1 MLIRRTVPRALP
13 CGLQHAARDRSTH
26 VLLLVPLSA
35 CTPTDAGAYLGPR
48 ALGWQRRLHLRR
60 TPGRPG
66 AIGLLSA
73 TVAASSRSLG
83 RAPSLQDPPDP
94 ASPSGLPASELNCPG
109 PGRRRRRLGRPQA
122 ASGRSLPSISIAW
135 QIHADATPSLSA
147 VVETPIRRRQTPL
160 AGPRAPLLPAA
171 SLNCTGRRQLGVWK
185 PALPPLTE
193 ANCSALPAAVEVSA
207 IGETPS
213 PSRSARSQSE
223 KRRLRVDGA
232 TRKHEPRPGG
242 PGRAGQGPF
251 PTLYGASATPGT
263 LRRPQDAGMPASES

>member
-1 MLIRRTVPRALP
+1 MPPAIV
-13 CGLQHAARDRSTH
+13 ARTH

-35 CTPTDAGAYLGPR
+35 CTPTDAGAHLGPR

-109 PGRRRRRLGRPQA
+109 PGPGRRRRRLGRPQA

-147 VVETPIRRRQTPL
+147 VVETPIRRRLTPL
-160 AGPRAPLLPAA
+160 
-171 SLNCTGRRQLGVWK
+171 V
-185 PALPPLTE
+185 
-193 ANCSALPAAVEVSA
+193 
-207 IGETPS
+207 
-213 PSRSARSQSE
+213 
-223 KRRLRVDGA
+223 
-232 TRKHEPRPGG
+232 
-242 PGRAGQGPF
+242 
-251 PTLYGASATPGT
+251 
-263 LRRPQDAGMPASES
+263 

>member
-1 MLIRRTVPRALP
+1 MLIRRTVPRTLP

-35 CTPTDAGAYLGPR
+35 CTPTDAGAHLGPR

-122 ASGRSLPSISIAW
+122 ASGRSLPSISIAS

-171 SLNCTGRRQLGVWK
+171 SPPCRR
-185 PALPPLTE
+185 
-193 ANCSALPAAVEVSA
+193 
-207 IGETPS
+207 
-213 PSRSARSQSE
+213 
-223 KRRLRVDGA
+223 
-232 TRKHEPRPGG
+232 
-242 PGRAGQGPF
+242 
-251 PTLYGASATPGT
+251 
-263 LRRPQDAGMPASES
+263 

>member
-1 MLIRRTVPRALP
+1 MPPAIVARTCCCWCPYRHAHRLTPVPISARVRWGGSVGSICAEHPAARARSACCQPPWWPHPAPSVAHRAFRTRRTRPRPRACLP
-13 CGLQHAARDRSTH
+13 VSSTAR
-26 VLLLVPLSA
+26 A
-35 CTPTDAGAYLGPR
+35 
-48 ALGWQRRLHLRR
+48 
-60 TPGRPG
+60 
-66 AIGLLSA
+66 
-73 TVAASSRSLG
+73 
-83 RAPSLQDPPDP
+83 
-94 ASPSGLPASELNCPG
+94 

>member
-1 MLIRRTVPRALP
+1 MLIRRTVPRTLP
-13 CGLQHAARDRSTH
+13 CGRQHAARDRSTH
-26 VLLLVPLSA
+26 VLLLLPLSA

-83 RAPSLQDPPDP
+83 CAPSLQDPPDP

-109 PGRRRRRLGRPQA
+109 HGRRQRRLGRPQA

-147 VVETPIRRRQTPL
+147 VVETPNQAAPVKAHWQGPGPLCSRRRVYT
-160 AGPRAPLLPAA
+160 ADA
-171 SLNCTGRRQLGVWK
+171 SWVCGSPPCRR
-185 PALPPLTE
+185 
-193 ANCSALPAAVEVSA
+193 
-207 IGETPS
+207 
-213 PSRSARSQSE
+213 
-223 KRRLRVDGA
+223 
-232 TRKHEPRPGG
+232 
-242 PGRAGQGPF
+242 
-251 PTLYGASATPGT
+251 
-263 LRRPQDAGMPASES
+263 